1 MNQNCD
7 SRPYFQKLY
16 RLFHQKTKFVLIHA
30 TECSPSKFRASVGI
44 KSVSDG
50 GGVRAKGRTLG
61 SISCDYEEVH
71 GTHRAALTAA
81 PRRLQGPV
89 LQKVSLCS
97 AEPQSLPTGH
107 KLGSGQARYLTWIK
121 HPGLGFVLGFRCL
134 KLQISTHFSKLHL
147 MELLIARAEWI
158 MTVE

>member
-16 RLFHQKTKFVLIHA
+16 RLFHQKAKFVIIHA
-30 TECSPSKFRASVGI
+30 TECSPSKSRASVGI

-50 GGVRAKGRTLG
+50 GGVRDKGRTV
-61 SISCDYEEVH
+61 SFDYEEIH
-71 GTHRAALTAA
+71 GRHRAALTAT
-81 PRRLQGPV
+81 PRGLQGSV

-107 KLGSGQARYLTWIK
+107 KLGSGEARYFT
-121 HPGLGFVLGFRCL
+121 
-134 KLQISTHFSKLHL
+134 
-147 MELLIARAEWI
+147 
-158 MTVE
+158 